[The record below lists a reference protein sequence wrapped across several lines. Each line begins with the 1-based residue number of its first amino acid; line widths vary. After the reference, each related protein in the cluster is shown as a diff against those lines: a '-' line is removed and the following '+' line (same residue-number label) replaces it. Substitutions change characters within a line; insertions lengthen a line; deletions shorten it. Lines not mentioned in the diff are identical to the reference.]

1 MFSRRKKTVLPLIC
15 VIGLSATSLMG
26 MSGRPVKKL
35 PYTKAELLDKKVR
48 CSYEGD
54 YLERIAFPM
63 GGIGSGCISLSGTGK
78 LIDWEIFNKA
88 NKGYQPRFTFLS
100 VWAKAEGKKP
110 VFKVLEG
117 QWCGHLDDPIGP
129 EQTEAPGLPRMR
141 GCRFE
146 GKFPFAKVYLSD
158 ASLPID
164 VVIEGWSPF
173 IPCNSR
179 ESSLPVAILN
189 VTLSNPTRKKVEVS
203 LGFNVQNRA
212 GKYNQVI
219 REPGFCALYMHGG
232 REDSNSMV
240 LATPA
245 AVTTWQQNWA
255 GRDNWKNN
263 FMCLQHFADTFA
275 LHGRFDSNGK
285 AVTEKTKAGQS
296 SEVKAAGD
304 ENSKVGSLGVR
315 MILEPGEK
323 RTIPF
328 VIAWYFPIIGV
339 PRGWGGPDEV
349 FWKNYYATQWKSG
362 LDVARY
368 TIRNLERL
376 EEDTRLFQ
384 KTFFSS
390 TLPGVVL
397 EAVSSQ
403 LCILRS
409 TTVVRYPDG
418 TLYGWEG
425 CHFKKRLGYG
435 TCNHVWNYQQAIPY
449 LFPDLQR
456 SMLENFMFN
465 GLRESDG
472 AVIYR
477 MPVGPGAKIKQRG
490 GFTSAADGQ
499 LGQICQVYRDWQIC
513 GDNEWLKKI
522 WPKAKK
528 ALEYAWVA
536 WDKDRDGLLEG
547 SHHNTLDLNFKTPET
562 MCGSQYQAAL
572 LAGERMA
579 LYMGDRKAAKE
590 YRRVFESGKKLSD
603 EKLFNGEYYHQM
615 LPAPGGYQL
624 GAGSI
629 SEQIH
634 GQLYARMLGLEDIY
648 NRDNI
653 HKAAASLFKYNYV
666 SNSYDRINTNRVYSL
681 GGEGGLRIACWPK
694 GNKPAKPLLYCDET
708 QIGYEYQA
716 AGNLLY
722 EGYILEGLTVIK
734 SIRDRFDGKKRNPFC
749 EFEWGNH
756 YARSMANYN
765 ALPAL
770 SGFRYSG
777 VEKMLRLAPKV
788 YEKDFRVFFSVDSGW
803 GVVSQKLGW
812 GKQKVTV
819 NVSKGKLCVSKL
831 HLMVKK
837 RPKNAI
843 AYSGGRK
850 ITGRIQKARNEY
862 WDADKM
868 TEVKLGESVN
878 IVPGQPL
885 IVEMKF

>member
-1 MFSRRKKTVLPLIC
+1 MGKKTILALIL
-15 VIGLSATSLMG
+15 VIGLATAPLMG
-26 MSGRPVKKL
+26 TPGKPIKKL

-54 YLERIAFPM
+54 YLNRVGFLM
-63 GGIGSGCISLSGTGK
+63 GGIGSGCVSLSGTGK

-100 VWAKAEGKKP
+100 VWAKAEGKEP

-117 QWCGHLDDPIGP
+117 QWRGRLDDPIGP

-141 GCRFE
+141 ECRFE
-146 GKFPFAKVYLSD
+146 GKFPFSKVYLSD
-158 ASLPID
+158 ATMPIKA
-164 VVIEGWSPF
+164 VIEGWSPF
-173 IPCNSR
+173 IPGNSR
-179 ESSLPVAILN
+179 ESSLPVATLN
-189 VTLSNPTRKKVEVS
+189 VTLSNHTRKTVEVS

-219 REPGFCALYMHGG
+219 REPGFCALYMHDGF
-232 REDSNSMV
+232 EDGKSMV

-245 AVTTWQQNWA
+245 AVTTWQPNWR
-255 GRDNWKNN
+255 GSGSWKNN
-263 FMCLQHFADTFA
+263 FMCLQHFVDTFA
-275 LHGRFDSNGK
+275 LNGRFDSTGK
-285 AVTEKTKAGQS
+285 AVTEKADSGQA
-296 SEVKAAGD
+296 SEVKAVGD
-304 ENSKVGSLGVR
+304 ENSKVGSLGVQL
-315 MILEPGEK
+315 ILRPGEK
-323 RTIPF
+323 RTVPF
-328 VIAWYFPIIGV
+328 VIGWYFPTIGV
-339 PRGWGGPDEV
+339 PRAWGGPDEV
-349 FWKNYYATQWKSG
+349 FWRNYYATQWSSG

-368 TIRNLERL
+368 TIANLERL
-376 EEDTRLFQ
+376 ERDTRLFQ
-384 KTFFSS
+384 ETFFSS

-397 EAVSSQ
+397 EAISSQ

-409 TTVVRYPDG
+409 TTVARYPDG

-425 CHFKKRLGYG
+425 CHFKKRQGFG

-449 LFPDLQR
+449 LFGDLQR

-472 AVIYR
+472 GVIYR
-477 MPVGPGAKIKQRG
+477 MPVGPGAKVNQQG

-499 LGQICQVYRDWQIC
+499 LGQVCQVYRDWQIC
-513 GDNEWLKKI
+513 GDDAWLRAI
-522 WPKAKK
+522 WPKTKK

-547 SHHNTLDLNFKTPET
+547 RHHNTLDLDFRTPET
-562 MCGSQYQAAL
+562 MCGSLYQAAL

-579 LYMGDRKAAKE
+579 LYMGDAEAAKE

-648 NRDNI
+648 SRDNI
-653 HKAAASLFKYNYV
+653 RKAAASLFKYNYV
-666 SNSYDRINTNRVYSL
+666 TDSYDRINTNRVYSL
-681 GGEGGLRIACWPK
+681 SGEGGLLIACWPK
-694 GNKPAKPLLYCDET
+694 GGKPKKPLLYCDET

-716 AGNLLY
+716 AGNMLY

-749 EFEWGNH
+749 EIEWGNH

-765 ALPAL
+765 ALLAL
-770 SGFRYSG
+770 SGFRYWG
-777 VEKMLRLAPKV
+777 VEKIMRLAPKV

-803 GVVSQKLGW
+803 GIVSQKK
-812 GKQKVTV
+812 GKKKQTV
-819 NVSKGKLCVSKL
+819 KIEVRKGKLAVEKL
-831 HLMVKK
+831 NLMVNKRVKK
-837 RPKNAI
+837 LAVRMGSSDI
-843 AYSGGRK
+843 AGK
-850 ITGRIQKARNEY
+850 IKKADNEF

-868 TEVKLGESVN
+868 VTVQLDNSVN
-878 IVPGQPL
+878 VVSGQPL
-885 IVEMKF
+885 VVEMRF

>member
-1 MFSRRKKTVLPLIC
+1 MPAQAKQQK
-15 VIGLSATSLMG
+15 
-26 MSGRPVKKL
+26 PVKAL
-35 PYTKAELLDKKVR
+35 PYTKAELLDTKVR
-48 CSYEGD
+48 TTYEGD
-54 YLERIAFPM
+54 YLGMVAFPM

-100 VWAKAEGKKP
+100 VWAKAEGKEP

-117 QWCGHLDDPIGP
+117 QWRTRLADPVGP

-141 GCRFE
+141 QCRFE
-146 GKFPFAKVYLSD
+146 GKFPFARVYLSD
-158 ASLPID
+158 SALP
-164 VVIEGWSPF
+164 VRALIEGWSPF
-173 IPCNSR
+173 IPGNSR
-179 ESSLPVAILN
+179 ESSLPVAVLN
-189 VTLSNPTRKKVEVS
+189 VTLSNYTRKTVEVS
-203 LGFNVQNRA
+203 LAVNVQNRA

-219 REPGFCALYMHGG
+219 REPGFSALYMHQG
-232 REDSNSMV
+232 RQDSNSMV

-245 AVTTWQQNWA
+245 EVTTWQQNWR
-255 GRDNWKNN
+255 GSGSWKNN
-263 FMCLQHFADTFA
+263 FMCLQHFVNTFA
-275 LHGRFDSNGK
+275 RHGRFDDSGQ
-285 AVTEKTKAGQS
+285 AVTGKTDAAKA
-296 SEVKAAGD
+296 SEPRPVGD

-315 MILEPGEK
+315 MTLGPREK
-323 RTIPF
+323 RTVPF
-328 VIAWYFPIIGV
+328 VLGWYFPTIGV
-339 PRGWGGPDEV
+339 PRAWEGPDEV
-349 FWKNYYATQWKSG
+349 FWRNYYATQWTSG

-368 TIRNLERL
+368 TIANLDRL
-376 EEDTRLFQ
+376 QKDTRLFQ
-384 KTFFSS
+384 EAFFAS

-397 EAVSSQ
+397 EAISSQ

-409 TTVVRYPDG
+409 TTVARYPDG

-425 CHFKKRLGYG
+425 CHFKTRQGFG

-449 LFPDLQR
+449 LFADLQR

-472 AVIYR
+472 GVIYR
-477 MPVGPGAKIKQRG
+477 MPVGPGTKVRQDG

-499 LGQICQVYRDWQIC
+499 LGQVCQVYRDWQIC
-513 GDNEWLKKI
+513 GDQAWFDAI
-522 WPKAKK
+522 WPKTKK

-547 SHHNTLDLNFKTPET
+547 SHHNTLDLDFKTPET
-562 MCGSQYQAAL
+562 MCGSLYQAAL

-579 LYMGDRKAAKE
+579 LYAGDTEPAKE
-590 YRRVFESGKKLSD
+590 YRRVFESGRKLSD

-615 LPAPGGYQL
+615 LPAPGAYQL

-648 NRDNI
+648 SRENI

-666 SNSYDRINTNRVYSL
+666 DSSYDHINTNRVYSL
-681 GGEGGLRIACWPK
+681 GNEGGVLIACWPK
-694 GNKPAKPLLYCDET
+694 GGRPERPLLYCDET

-716 AGNLLY
+716 AGNMLY

-749 EFEWGNH
+749 EIEWGNH

-765 ALPAL
+765 ALLAL
-770 SGFRYSG
+770 SGFRYSA
-777 VEKMLRLAPKV
+777 VENMLRLAPKV
-788 YEKDFRVFFSVDSGW
+788 YEKDFRVFFSVGSGW
-803 GVVSQKLGW
+803 GVLSQKIGSK
-812 GKQKVTV
+812 KQVVKIDVK
-819 NVSKGKLCVSKL
+819 KGKLAVEKL
-831 HLMVKK
+831 NLMVRKPVKK
-837 RPKNAI
+837 LAAASRRRVRAKV
-843 AYSGGRK
+843 
-850 ITGRIQKARNEY
+850 QKAADEF

-868 TEVKLGESVN
+868 ITVRLAETV
-878 IVPGQPL
+878 IVLPGQPL
-885 IVEMKF
+885 VVEMRF

>member
-1 MFSRRKKTVLPLIC
+1 MRLL
-15 VIGLSATSLMG
+15 IGLLSGIALVCASAFAQVG
-26 MSGRPVKKL
+26 GEKPIKKL
-35 PYTKAELLDKKVR
+35 PFTKEQLLDRAVR
-48 CSYEGD
+48 TSYEGD
-54 YLERIAFPM
+54 YLDRVAFPM

-78 LIDWEIFNKA
+78 LVSWEIFNQP

-100 VWAKAEGKKP
+100 LWAKEGEKEP
-110 VFKVLEG
+110 VFRVLEG
-117 QWCGHLDDPIGP
+117 QWRGRLDDPIGP

-141 GCRFE
+141 QCRFE
-146 GKFPFAKVYLSD
+146 GKFPFAGVYLSD
-158 ASLPID
+158 PAVPVA

-173 IPCNSR
+173 IPGNSR

-189 VTLSNPTRKKVEVS
+189 VSLTNPTNKTVEVV
-203 LGFNVQNRA
+203 LAANVQNRA
-212 GKYNQVI
+212 GKHNQVI
-219 REPGFCALYMHGG
+219 REPGFCALYMHDGKQ
-232 REDSNSMV
+232 DSNSMV

-245 AVTTWQQNWA
+245 AVTTWQQNWR
-255 GRDNWKNN
+255 GSGSWKNN
-263 FMCLQHFADTFA
+263 FMCLQYFVNTFA
-275 LHGRFDSNGK
+275 LHGCFDNTGK
-285 AVTEKTKAGQS
+285 AVTEKTIPGQPDD
-296 SEVKAAGD
+296 VKPAGD
-304 ENSKVGSLGVR
+304 ENSKVASLGVR
-315 MILEPGEK
+315 MTLGPGEK
-323 RTIPF
+323 RTVPF
-328 VIAWYFPIIGV
+328 VLGWYFPIIGV
-339 PRGWGGPDEV
+339 PSAWEGPDEV
-349 FWKNYYATQWKSG
+349 FWTNYYATQWKSG

-368 TIRNLERL
+368 TIEHLERL
-376 EEDTRLFQ
+376 ERDTRLFQ
-384 KTFFSS
+384 EALFSS
-390 TLPGVVL
+390 TLPAVCL
-397 EAVSSQ
+397 EAISSQ

-409 TTVVRYPDG
+409 TTVVRYTDG

-425 CHFKKRLGYG
+425 CHLKKRLGYG

-449 LFPDLQR
+449 LFADLQR

-477 MPVGPGAKIKQRG
+477 MPVGPGAKINQQG

-513 GDNEWLKKI
+513 GDDEWLKKI
-522 WPKAKK
+522 WPKTKK

-547 SHHNTLDLNFKTPET
+547 KHHNTLDLDFRTPET
-562 MCGSQYQAAL
+562 MCGSLYQAAL
-572 LAGERMA
+572 LAGEQMA
-579 LYMGDRKAAKE
+579 LYMADSQAAKE
-590 YRRVFESGKKLSD
+590 YRRVFESGKKLTD

-615 LPAPGGYQL
+615 LPVPGAYQL

-648 NRDNI
+648 RRDNI

-666 SNSYDRINTNRVYSL
+666 DNCYGRINTNRVYSL

-694 GNKPAKPLLYCDET
+694 GGKPDKPLLYCDET

-765 ALPAL
+765 ALLAL
-770 SGFRYSG
+770 SGFRYSA
-777 VEKMLRLAPKV
+777 VAKMLRLAPQV
-788 YEKDFRVFFSVDSGW
+788 YKEDFRVFFSVDSGW
-803 GVVSQKLGW
+803 GLVSQKLTP
-812 GKQKVTV
+812 GKQKVSV
-819 NVSKGKLCVSKL
+819 NVNKGTLSVGKL

-837 RPKNAI
+837 RPKRIVAHIGN
-843 AYSGGRK
+843 RK
-850 ITGRIQKARNEY
+850 ISARIQKPTNEY
-862 WDADKM
+862 WDSDKM
-868 TEVKLGESVN
+868 ITVQLDDTVN

-885 IVEMKF
+885 ILDCLLK